1 MAVPDT
7 NDEKLFSIII
17 ATYNCGQKIEN
28 TLASIFTQ
36 NRELF
41 EVIIL
46 DSLST
51 DDTLD
56 HIKKYDGD
64 LTLITE
70 KDDGVYYA
78 FNKGID
84 LAKGKYIYFIG
95 AGDCLKPGILDKVK
109 DYLPTAETPSFVYGR
124 CYFIKQKTENGK
136 EFYSKLFVR
145 DNLCQQ
151 GIFYHREVFE
161 TVGKFDL
168 QYKVLSDWMFNLK
181 CFINNGI
188 AKQYLDFVIADYE
201 EGGLSAEITC
211 DPVFLKEFPL
221 FVKKQFGTFHYFMCR
236 AFLKNPYLFN
246 YIYYRK
252 FYLLMQYFI
261 SKYKFCG
268 FLANFLKPS
277 VRACRTFKRSIGEKI
292 GLSKNISQK

>member
-1 MAVPDT
+1 MAVPGA
-7 NDEKLFSIII
+7 NDQKLFSIII

-28 TLASIFTQ
+28 TLASIYSQ

-41 EVIIL
+41 EVIVL

-56 HIKKYDGD
+56 HIKKYESD
-64 LTLITE
+64 LTLISE
-70 KDDGVYYA
+70 KDAGVYYA
-78 FNKGID
+78 FNKGLD
-84 LAKGKYIYFIG
+84 LATGKYIYFIG

-109 DYLPTAETPSFVYGR
+109 DFLPLTETPAFVYGR
-124 CYFIKQKTENGK
+124 CYFVRQKTENGK
-136 EFYSKLFVR
+136 VFDSRLFVR

-151 GIFYHREVFE
+151 GIFYHREVFNV
-161 TVGKFDL
+161 VGKFDL
-168 QYKVLSDWMFNLK
+168 QYKVLSDWRFNLK
-181 CFINNGI
+181 CFINDGI

-221 FVKKQFGTFHYFMCR
+221 FVKKQFGIYQYFLCK

-246 YIYYRK
+246 YIYYRR
-252 FYLLMQYFI
+252 FYLLMEYFV
-261 SKYKFCG
+261 SNYKFCG
-268 FLANFLKPS
+268 ALANFLKLS
-277 VRACRTFKRSIGEKI
+277 VRACRNLKKSIAEKI
-292 GLSKNISQK
+292 